1 MEGYFHIITRKKAEE
16 LGIKFFFT
24 GKPCRNHGNYWL
36 RGVNRG
42 KCWCPGCK
50 KDRRET
56 GYKWLQ
62 QGDRYEKKKEFLRSY
77 GKTDK
82 AKLVKKERREVRK
95 NWGIPERVVDIEKQK
110 DYFQKNKH
118 KFMAYQMNSRVKKK
132 YPDAICD
139 KEEELNNFVLE
150 EAHKLRVMRSKVTG
164 HDWHVDHLIPLAKGG
179 KHTWDNIQ
187 VIPWL
192 MNIMKKDRMIF
203 TKPYQWFN
211 FA

>member
-42 KCWCPGCK
+42 KCWCPDCK

-56 GYKWLQ
+56 GYKWLH

-77 GKTDK
+77 GKTDR
-82 AKLVKKERREVRK
+82 ARMVKKERREVRK
-95 NWGIPERVVDIEKQK
+95 NWGIPERVFDSEKQR

-118 KFMAYQMNSRVKKK
+118 KFMAHQMNSRVRKK
-132 YPDAICD
+132 YPDAICN
-139 KEEELNNFVLE
+139 KESELNNFVLE
-150 EAHKLRVMRSKVTG
+150 EAHKLRVLRAGTTG

-203 TKPYQWFN
+203 TKPYQWFD